1 MIEINDF
8 RYNPTLRRLL
18 VNYCIR
24 TYEMDAI
31 TDDWHLIQ
39 EYNLLK
45 KNNELRFLF
54 DEEYLINYLKD
65 GNDNNG

>member
-8 RYNPTLRRLL
+8 KYNPTLRRML

-24 TYEMDAI
+24 TYEEDVI
-31 TDDWHLIQ
+31 IDDWHLIQ

-45 KNNELRFLF
+45 KNNELHFLF
-54 DEEYLINYLKD
+54 HEEYLINYLKD

>member
-8 RYNPTLRRLL
+8 KYNPTLRRLL

-45 KNNELRFLF
+45 KYNELHFLF

-65 GNDNNG
+65 GNDSN

>member
-24 TYEMDAI
+24 IYEEDAI
-31 TDDWHLIQ
+31 IDDWHLIQ
-39 EYNLLK
+39 EYFLLK
-45 KNNELRFLF
+45 KNNELHLLF

-65 GNDNNG
+65 GVSNNG

>member
-8 RYNPTLRRLL
+8 KYNPTLRRML

-24 TYEMDAI
+24 IYEEDAI
-31 TDDWHLIQ
+31 LDDWHLIQ

-45 KNNELRFLF
+45 KNNELHFLF
-54 DEEYLINYLKD
+54 EEEYLINYLKD

>member
-8 RYNPTLRRLL
+8 ENNPILQQLIE
-18 VNYCIR
+18 NYCVRI
-24 TYEMDAI
+24 YEEDTI
-31 TDDWHLIQ
+31 IDDWHLIQ

-45 KNNELRFLF
+45 KNNELHFLF

-65 GNDNNG
+65 GNNNNG

>member
-31 TDDWHLIQ
+31 LDDWHLIQ

-45 KNNELRFLF
+45 KNNELHFLF
-54 DEEYLINYLKD
+54 EEEYLINYLKD
-65 GNDNNG
+65 GSDNNG